1 MAAEDDRID
10 IVLNVE
16 VEKSQ
21 LKVTKLK
28 LEIDKLTASR
38 DKAKKMTKEH
48 HLEAD
53 KLAVAQKELMIAEKQ
68 LTKAVSDQTYA
79 EQNSTIA
86 IQKQIKVLHAENSQ
100 LNKNSAQ
107 YAQNAARINSLSKSM
122 TMNSAASGAAT
133 SSVMELGRVISDAP
147 YGMRGMA
154 NNLSQFTSLMFYAT
168 TAAGSFKLAL
178 QQMFKAMMGPL
189 GIVLAITTVIS
200 ILDGLS
206 SSSSKATKSMKNF
219 TDQMVDSSAKIEI
232 MSAKLDSYLSVLLN
246 GDKASTEYSESLK
259 ALSKMGLDPA
269 AMSVDQLTNAIS
281 KLKDEQSELIVLNDK
296 LELNEQAVSDAN
308 VMLEDIR
315 QKEAAIRVEMGKKN
329 DIINDKE
336 SNKTQIKQ
344 AKSRNSILQSE
355 LDENLALNKEYD
367 EKRLKAIEEYQ
378 TTYER
383 ILKIDSGGKD
393 STTGTDKDP
402 KDKVSNT
409 FEGKVV
415 DFTSENKK
423 IFQKNAKQLQDSEE
437 VKLRILQKAEREELQ
452 MKRNAWSKKEALRLS
467 KFKKKQQAIVDDE
480 TQSDKTRE
488 DAAQSIIDAQASF
501 DNAEIESKIAHY
513 ATLEEMEKT
522 HGDEMRILQKSDA
535 QKKMDLLSKL
545 DDQEKE
551 LSEYKQTWAGLVRV
565 EDKEAKIKDS
575 EEEIDRLANLQ
586 SMEKK
591 NSLAWLMFQ
600 RRINE
605 EEIKI
610 KKTQEQIDKEVTE
623 AKIFMINS
631 VMNATT
637 SLFATMKNNSE
648 KGSKEEKKFAMLE
661 IYAGAAKGLMNG
673 VLIAGEA
680 AKQGGPAAPFIYA
693 GVLASQFASIYGAVT
708 QAKNVL
714 NGGSP
719 AGGGT
724 KAETPEFAP
733 NFNVVGNSNQNQLA
747 QSIQDQTNGPT
758 RAYVVYEDIAEA
770 GATSEQSIE
779 SSGI

>member
-378 TTYER
+378 ATYER

-513 ATLEEMEKT
+513 ATLEE
-522 HGDEMRILQKSDA
+522 
-535 QKKMDLLSKL
+535 
-545 DDQEKE
+545 
-551 LSEYKQTWAGLVRV
+551 
-565 EDKEAKIKDS
+565 
-575 EEEIDRLANLQ
+575 IDR
-586 SMEKK
+586 K
-591 NSLAWLMFQ
+591 
-600 RRINE
+600 
-605 EEIKI
+605 
-610 KKTQEQIDKEVTE
+610 
-623 AKIFMINS
+623 S
-631 VMNATT
+631 V
-637 SLFATMKNNSE
+637 
-648 KGSKEEKKFAMLE
+648 
-661 IYAGAAKGLMNG
+661 
-673 VLIAGEA
+673 V
-680 AKQGGPAAPFIYA
+680 
-693 GVLASQFASIYGAVT
+693 
-708 QAKNVL
+708 
-714 NGGSP
+714 
-719 AGGGT
+719 
-724 KAETPEFAP
+724 
-733 NFNVVGNSNQNQLA
+733 
-747 QSIQDQTNGPT
+747 
-758 RAYVVYEDIAEA
+758 
-770 GATSEQSIE
+770 
-779 SSGI
+779 